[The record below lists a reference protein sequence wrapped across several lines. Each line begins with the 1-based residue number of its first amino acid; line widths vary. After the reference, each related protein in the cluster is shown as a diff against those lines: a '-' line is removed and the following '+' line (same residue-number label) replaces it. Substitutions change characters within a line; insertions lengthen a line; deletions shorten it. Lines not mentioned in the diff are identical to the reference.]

1 MKKIITGALLAG
13 APILAMAQ
21 TTAFS
26 ILGVVQNMMKIIIP
40 MLITA
45 AVLYFIFGVVKY
57 VVAADADDKGKAK
70 DIVIRG
76 IIGLFVIVSIWG
88 LVGIIQSTF
97 GIGAGGTIT
106 QDQIPGVSFN

>member
-1 MKKIITGALLAG
+1 MKKIMTGALLAA
-13 APILAMAQ
+13 APLLVMAQ

-26 ILGVVQNMMKIIIP
+26 ILGVIGNLMKILIP

-45 AVLYFIFGVVKY
+45 AVLYFIYGVVAY
-57 VVAADADDKGKAK
+57 VVAHDADEKGKAK
-70 DIVIRG
+70 GVVIRG
-76 IIGLFVIVSIWG
+76 VIGLFVIVSIWG

-97 GIGAGGTIT
+97 GIGAGGTIG